1 MQKLIDAFLA
11 KLPGASH
18 DVMPLFKTKKGL
30 FPSHEWSKRDY
41 SQIDWDEPYVD
52 YNPET
57 KMKYER
63 DIAWFA
69 VRGGKYIIIDV
80 DNKEGQ
86 DPEQAIK
93 ELSAMGLDIGTFRVK
108 SKSGGY
114 HLYYEA
120 PDYEVKTMTGFIPGV
135 DIRGTG
141 GYVVGPNCIE
151 TYNGPAYKIVNES
164 KPIKLVIE
172 LPRKGSHTSMN
183 LPSLDD
189 MAIITSDFDNYLA
202 MAQGAGVPYGKR
214 DQALLAFAGKWH
226 YLEDD
231 VIADKFSKLKFEAVP
246 GDDITLDVLMA
257 KVLRD
262 RQKNA
267 KESLDVMDYLA
278 QRFIYVRTDSTVY
291 DRMHGNAKPY
301 GQMLEQYPATLAVP
315 SNDKMIVMK
324 QLRLWLESP
333 LRIDVEA
340 LRFKPSPEEIFE
352 TNGVKYL
359 NTYRP
364 VKIAP
369 WHDPVSWD
377 DKELGEFR
385 QVVEL
390 LCNHDNE
397 VLDLYLSQRAAKIQN
412 PLWTPA
418 WGFVLISTHQQVGKD
433 LTAQIY
439 SMLLG
444 RKYCCTIGKSGLVND
459 RQEYNHEKLF
469 VILNEPGGLQTGAR
483 GLETVEILKEFMSA
497 KYGAARRLYQN
508 TPDEAPI
515 YKIPEIHSNIV
526 DSFEMSENHAR
537 FAPILITGMP
547 LPVETYQALRNR
559 LDDDNVGGCIFYRK
573 LKRFL
578 LDYKVS
584 KAITEL
590 KPPIMPDHGAALVK
604 SRGDLHSDLI
614 EAIECGQGLFYSDIQ
629 TKASLTLALELTVCN
644 GNKTTALQLANKLC
658 KEGKQVR
665 KCGPGT
671 NRVQGLPLIEYDK
684 DNISSEKARV
694 SRLSSDT
701 MVTVFSIRNHERYH
715 GCNGKIIKDNFF
727 P

>member
-1 MQKLIDAFLA
+1 MQKLIKAFLA

-41 SQIDWDEPYVD
+41 SQIDWDEPYAD

-69 VRGGKYIIIDV
+69 VRGGKYVIVDI

-86 DPEQAIK
+86 DPVSAMR
-93 ELSAMGLDIGTFRVK
+93 ELSVLGLNLDTFKVRT
-108 SKSGGY
+108 KSGGY

-120 PDYEVKTMTGFIPGV
+120 PDYEVKTMGGFIPGV

-141 GYVVGPNCIE
+141 GYVVGPACGFE
-151 TYNGPAYKIVNES
+151 GPAYEVINNT
-164 KPIKLVIE
+164 KPVKLTIE
-172 LPRKGSHTSMN
+172 LPRKGSPAA

-189 MAIITSDFDNYLA
+189 MVIITSDFDNYLA

-214 DQALLAFAGKWH
+214 DQALLAFAGKWYH
-226 YLEDD
+226 LEDD

-246 GDDITLDVLMA
+246 GDSITLDLLMA

-267 KESLDVMDYLA
+267 KESLDVMDYLV
-278 QRFIYVRTDSTVY
+278 QRFIYVRADSTVY
-291 DRMHGNAKPY
+291 DRLHGNAKPY
-301 GQMLEQYPATLAVP
+301 SQMLEQYPATLAVP
-315 SNDKMIVMK
+315 SNEKMVVMK

-333 LRIDVEA
+333 LRMDVEA
-340 LRFKPSPEEIFE
+340 LRFKPSSEEIFE
-352 TNGVKYL
+352 SNGVKYL

-364 VKIAP
+364 VKITP

-377 DKELGEFR
+377 DKELSEFR

-390 LCNHDNE
+390 ITNYNPQ

-444 RKYCCTIGKSGLVND
+444 RKYCCTIGKAGLVND

-469 VILNEPGGLQTGAR
+469 VILNEPGGLQNGAR

-547 LPVETYQALRNR
+547 LPVEIYQALRNR
-559 LDDDNVGGCIFYRK
+559 LDDNNVGGCVFYRK

-584 KAITEL
+584 TQITEL
-590 KPPIMPDHGAALVK
+590 KPPIMPDHGTALVK
-604 SRGDLHSDLI
+604 SRGDAHSDLI

-629 TKASLTLALELTVCN
+629 TKATLTLALELTVCN
-644 GNKTTALQLANKLC
+644 GDKREALRLASKLVKENKL
-658 KEGKQVR
+658 VR
-665 KCGPGT
+665 RCGPGT

-684 DNISSEKARV
+684 ENISSEKARI
-694 SRLSSDT
+694 SRLPSTT
-701 MVTVFSIRNHERYH
+701 MATVFSIRDHERYA
-715 GCNGKIIKDNFF
+715 GCLGNKIKDNFF